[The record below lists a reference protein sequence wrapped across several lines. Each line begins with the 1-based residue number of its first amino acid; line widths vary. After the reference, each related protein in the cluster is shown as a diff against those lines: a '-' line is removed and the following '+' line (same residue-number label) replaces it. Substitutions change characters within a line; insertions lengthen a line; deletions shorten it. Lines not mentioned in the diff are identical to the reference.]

1 MSDNSDAAEAA
12 GRTFGGC
19 RLDVLDTVGP
29 AWDAM
34 VAGFADGC
42 LEQTSAYM
50 AARWGTGRL
59 AGLVLRD
66 AASNVA
72 VAAALTVV
80 AMLPMLRLGL
90 AYVKFGPLWRRK
102 ERPADPSVL
111 AAALEAVKTVFAAER
126 GLVARIMPPP
136 DPGFE
141 AAWNEALSASGYTLH
156 APTPDS
162 ERYLVDLSLNEKDQR
177 ASLGASW
184 RANLNKAARSELD
197 ISEVNLRDGLP
208 EFLAL
213 YRDMVGRK
221 QFADRHGV
229 EALPDFAA
237 AAADALG
244 ARLFLAR
251 DREGPVAGSLLAGA
265 GERVFVPFSASNAR
279 ALPLRAGYALR
290 WAIIE
295 RLRGSPAHWLDLGG
309 AEGDSGL
316 RSFKQGNVGKRG
328 RVVPLMGEYD
338 HAGSTLSSAVAA
350 AMTFTRKLSHSGP
363 AQKLFARA

>member
-1 MSDNSDAAEAA
+1 
-12 GRTFGGC
+12 
-19 RLDVLDTVGP
+19 
-29 AWDAM
+29 
-34 VAGFADGC
+34 
-42 LEQTSAYM
+42 M
-50 AARWGTGRL
+50 AARWGAGRL

-66 AASNVA
+66 DASNQP
-72 VAAALTVV
+72 VAAALTIV

-111 AAALEAVKTVFAAER
+111 VAALEAVKTVFAAER
-126 GLVARIMPPP
+126 GLVARVMAPP

-141 AAWNEALSASGYTLH
+141 TPWSEALSASGYTLH
-156 APTPDS
+156 APIPDS
-162 ERYLVDLSLNEKDQR
+162 ERYLVDLTLNEKDQR

-197 ISEVNLRDGLP
+197 IREVSLRDGLP

-213 YRDMVGRK
+213 YRDMVARK

-229 EALPDFAA
+229 DALPDFA

-251 DREGPVAGSLLAGA
+251 DRDGPVAGSLVAGA

-290 WAIIE
+290 WVIIE
-295 RLRGSPAHWLDLGG
+295 QLRGSPAHWLDLGG
-309 AEGDSGL
+309 AEGDAGL

-338 HAGSTLSSAVAA
+338 YAGSALSGAVAA
-350 AMTFTRKLSHSGP
+350 AMTFTRKLSHRGP
-363 AQKLFARA
+363 AQKLFARPFAHTGRRGSGA